1 MQRRQDRRRGASAE
15 KILSSGFADGY
26 HRGML
31 EPSFDGNGVKAF
43 SDGADPPHDFD
54 VVLATDFFFDNRR
67 RRKEPHA
74 VLAENFHQRR
84 IFEFAQDARPQ
95 FMLVKPL
102 VKFAADRRA
111 FCRDEKRS
119 LIERSRE
126 LGPVRCGQFRSRK
139 EREIAFAQ

>member
-84 IFEFAQDARPQ
+84 IFELAQDARPE
-95 FMLVKPL
+95 FMLVEPL

-119 LIERSRE
+119 LIEGGRE